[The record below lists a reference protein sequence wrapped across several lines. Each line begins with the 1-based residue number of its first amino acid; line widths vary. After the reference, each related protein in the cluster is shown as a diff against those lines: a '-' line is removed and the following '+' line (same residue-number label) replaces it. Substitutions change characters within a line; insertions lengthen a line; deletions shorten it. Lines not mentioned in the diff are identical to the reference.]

1 MRRQQ
6 TTACERAGQWI
17 SLRLD
22 GELSELEEATLDRH
36 LEGCAACSAVAAE
49 LTGLT
54 RLLRSAPLLEVER
67 ELTEVEPRR
76 RRRLLVVVRPAL
88 LTATVSAAAAAL
100 LLLLGGSFGS
110 SHATQNAIVFQ
121 TTGEEV
127 RFVRVQQRRIEPR
140 RPSAGVTAPPMNP
153 RGLL

>member
-6 TTACERAGQWI
+6 TKACERAGQWI

-22 GELSELEEATLDRH
+22 GELSELEGATLDRH
-36 LEGCAACSAVAAE
+36 LDRCAACSAVAAE
-49 LTGLT
+49 LTGIT
-54 RLLRSAPLLEVER
+54 RLLRSAPLLEVGR
-67 ELTEVEPRR
+67 ELAEVEPRR
-76 RRRLLVVVRPAL
+76 RRLRVVLRPAL
-88 LTATVSAAAAAL
+88 VTAMMSAAAAAL

-110 SHATQNAIVFQ
+110 SHATRNAIEFQ

-140 RPSAGVTAPPMNP
+140 HPSAAVTAPPMNP

>member
-6 TTACERAGQWI
+6 TKACERAGQWI

-22 GELSELEEATLDRH
+22 GELSELEGATLERH
-36 LEGCAACSAVAAE
+36 LARCPACNATAAE
-49 LTGLT
+49 LTGIT
-54 RLLRSAPLLEVER
+54 RLLRSAPLLEVKR
-67 ELTEVEPRR
+67 ELAEVEPRR
-76 RRRLLVVVRPAL
+76 RRGLLVVVRPAL
-88 LTATVSAAAAAL
+88 VTATMSAAAATL

-110 SHATQNAIVFQ
+110 SHATRNAIEFR

-140 RPSAGVTAPPMNP
+140 HPSAAPTAPPMNP